1 MVDNGTAVV
10 RASSSIVLLR
20 EQPALEVF
28 MVERPA
34 RGSFPGA
41 HVFPGG
47 VVDVADTSPDI
58 YALCDG
64 LDDTDASARLSLDRH
79 GLAYYVA
86 AIRETFEETGYL
98 LARDADG
105 RAVGAAVLGDAAADW
120 RRQLAS
126 GQRTLLDLC
135 RQFGVR
141 PAVDRLVY
149 SSYWLT
155 PRSEKHRYAT
165 RFFLTSVPEGPA
177 GGHDG
182 AELVDSFWIAPP
194 AALSAESGLR
204 LPPPTQAQL
213 RELAG
218 CRAVAEA
225 TDEAQ
230 KRFDAAGVACVFPQ
244 VTVNPDGSR
253 AFSYAEFPM
262 APDPVKFASSRS

>member
-1 MVDNGTAVV
+1 MVDNGTATV

-47 VVDVADTSPDI
+47 VVDVADASADI

-64 LDDTDASARLSLDRH
+64 LDDTEASARLNLDQH

-98 LARDADG
+98 LARKADG
-105 RAVGAAVLGDAAADW
+105 SAVGAAVLGDAAADW
-120 RRQLAS
+120 REQLSS
-126 GQRTLLDLC
+126 GRRTLLDLC
-135 RQFGVR
+135 RAFGVR

-149 SSYWLT
+149 NSYWLT
-155 PRSEKHRYAT
+155 PRSEKRRYAT

-177 GGHDG
+177 GRHDG

-194 AALSAESGLR
+194 AALSATSGLR
-204 LPPPTQAQL
+204 LMPPTQAQL
-213 RELAG
+213 GDLAG
-218 CRAVAEA
+218 CDTVADA
-225 TDEAQ
+225 TDAARE
-230 KRFDAAGVACVFPQ
+230 RFASAGVACVFPQ
-244 VTVNPDGSR
+244 VSIKPDGGR
-253 AFSYAEFPM
+253 VFSYAEYPA
-262 APDPVKFASSRS
+262 APDPVEFAGARS